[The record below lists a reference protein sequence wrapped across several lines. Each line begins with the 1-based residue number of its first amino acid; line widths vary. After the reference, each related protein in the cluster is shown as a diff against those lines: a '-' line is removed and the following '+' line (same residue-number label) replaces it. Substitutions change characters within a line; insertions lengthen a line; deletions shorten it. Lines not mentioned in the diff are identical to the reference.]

1 MKNPQAKI
9 ESINKSVVNI
19 STADNFLRNAN
30 IKINPETGSFF
41 TNATQVADERVLEK
55 ISQTI
60 TETYKQKEWIAK
72 IYGETRFRTWSS
84 S

>member
-19 STADNFLRNAN
+19 STADNFLSNAN
-30 IKINPETGSFF
+30 IKIFPETGSFF

-55 ISQTI
+55 I
-60 TETYKQKEWIAK
+60 
-72 IYGETRFRTWSS
+72 
-84 S
+84 

>member
-60 TETYKQKEWIAK
+60 TRKKSKEWIAK